1 MNKVSRGIFIICL
14 LSYIPLGWGADN
26 YFSCNTS
33 KGDISLKTD
42 DHKLIYEMKKNKG
55 DAFSFSSPA
64 PEYKGFLYNHYSR
77 FQTDYLNVS
86 FEQGGFKYSI
96 FSNYEDGDSTRG
108 VTVTKLKNNK
118 EYVYNCKDDG
128 VDKLAQL
135 VSKLQCDKDSSLG
148 C

>member
-1 MNKVSRGIFIICL
+1 MNKVNRRVFIICL

-33 KGDISLKTD
+33 KGALSLKID
-42 DHKLIYEMKKNKG
+42 GNKIIYEMKKNRA
-55 DAFSFSSPA
+55 DAFSFSSSA

-77 FQTDYLNVS
+77 FQTDYLSVS

-96 FSNYEDGDSTRG
+96 FSSYEDGDSTRG
-108 VTVTKLKNNK
+108 ITVTKLKNKK
-118 EYVYNCKDDG
+118 EYIYNCKDDG
-128 VDKLAQL
+128 VDKLSEL
-135 VSKLQCDKDSSLG
+135 VSKLQCDKDSTLG